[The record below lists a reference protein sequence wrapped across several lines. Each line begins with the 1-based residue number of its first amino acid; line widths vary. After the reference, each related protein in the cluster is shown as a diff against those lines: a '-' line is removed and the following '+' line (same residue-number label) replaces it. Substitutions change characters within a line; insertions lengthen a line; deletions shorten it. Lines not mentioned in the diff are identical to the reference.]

1 MALAGKN
8 QVVTRYKLS
17 IIGVF
22 IAIMLVA
29 LILASFRYYGELRSM
44 EQNELTDLISQ
55 TNDINRQF
63 NQAAS
68 SVQAIQDYAN
78 HTINFPE
85 EVPLKLPLFVQENER
100 FYLQKSRHDILKYR
114 QELSVNIT
122 GIGDISEIKDT
133 FENELAMA
141 HSLTPAFMA
150 AQNAIET
157 ANWFYYVSEN
167 QFVSIYPWVNRNN
180 WQYSNNL
187 IENEHVQRLRNT
199 TSNFDGLLWSAPYI
213 GTSSKSLYTAVGGP
227 VFFQDK
233 YIGAVII
240 NIDLSRLHQKVLL
253 DIKENETY
261 VLINNKGQVLL
272 NRSKHGEPLKKQV
285 SWKNTLPESLANL
298 TLENIHNLP
307 ASSQFN
313 ALLVQKAELA
323 IDGWLLLKYK
333 PFQAFTNPIFERFMG
348 LFFLLFFGQIVLL
361 AVVYTVTS
369 KTFIKPTQQFISHI
383 AYSAKGDHGKI
394 KPPSGWLHWFNLVGD
409 IFSQNRSLMQQLK
422 EQNNI
427 LDSKVNDKTQA
438 LLEKSKQHQHDYA
451 ILHSVMD
458 AIPDYLIFNDPH
470 GLLIGCNL
478 AFETFIGKKEHA
490 ILGRQAGG
498 LIPNELGTALLEA
511 ANKSKTQTKHAQ
523 GIFQVIETV
532 DNTYE
537 LFTSEFF
544 DQEQQVL
551 GTIIIIRDVTEQYA
565 INAALAAAKEQAE
578 LANQTKSQFLA
589 NMSHEIRTPINAI
602 QGMHSLLEKT
612 PISNQQRKHLASA
625 QNASGA
631 LLHLID
637 ELLDLAKIESGNM
650 SIMKAECRLDRIV
663 SQAINLNI
671 GNANNKGIELIVT
684 IESNVPVIAITDEMR
699 LVQVLSNL
707 LNNAIK
713 FTHEGSVT
721 IHLAVIAISDID
733 TLVRFRIIDTGIGI
747 AKEKQSHLF
756 EAFMQAD
763 ESMTREYGGSGL
775 GLSICQRIINL
786 LGGEIKIISEEG
798 VGTEFNFVLP
808 LKINNDNPYAKY
820 NKNVQIFCLDYQ
832 LPASFNALIEDYE
845 FQYHLLSS
853 PDDINHYSALKL
865 NILFID
871 ANEVDEHLCNVL
883 VEQLCHAETLNSQEK
898 KTQDQDKEKQC
909 MLAVCLPDQ
918 SQDYSVSFEY
928 LDKYQLPYIVCEAP
942 LSRNDL
948 FNVIDSSS
956 GANRQKVEP
965 IQHGSSSEII
975 TEVAPQNLANVSIL
989 LVEDNLVNQLVAKEL
1004 LKSMQAEITVVE
1016 NGQLAIESLE
1026 KSSFDVVLMDI
1037 QMPVMDGLTATKI
1050 VRKNEKFKDL
1060 PIIAMTA
1067 HARQEDIENSL
1078 AAGMNL
1084 HIAKPVNAELLLSSI
1099 LKVLKKA

>member
-29 LILASFRYYGELRSM
+29 FMLASFRYYGELSSM

-55 TNDINRQF
+55 TNHINRQF

-68 SVQAIQDYAN
+68 AVQAIQSYAN

-85 EVPLKLPLFVQENER
+85 EVPLKMPSFVQEGR
-100 FYLQKSRHDILKYR
+100 QFYLQESRHDILKYR

-122 GIGDISEIKDT
+122 GIGDISEVN
-133 FENELAMA
+133 ESLANELAMA

-167 QFVSIYPWVNRNN
+167 QFASIYPWVNRKN
-180 WQYSNNL
+180 WQYSSNL
-187 IENEHVQRLRNT
+187 IDNEHVQRLRKTN
-199 TSNFDGLLWSAPYI
+199 SDSDELLWSAPYI
-213 GTSSKSLYTAVGGP
+213 GTASKSLYTAVGGP
-227 VFFQDK
+227 VFLQDK

-240 NIDLSRLHQKVLL
+240 NIDLSRLDQKVLL
-253 DIKENETY
+253 DIRDNETY
-261 VLINNKGQVLL
+261 VLLNNKGQVLL
-272 NRSKHGEPLKKQV
+272 NHTKLGEPLKKQV
-285 SWKNTLPESLANL
+285 TWQDALPQSLAKL
-298 TLENIHNLP
+298 SLENIQNLP
-307 ASSQFN
+307 SSSQFN
-313 ALLVQKAELA
+313 ALLVQKTELA
-323 IDGWLLLKYK
+323 IDGWLLLKYQ
-333 PFQAFTNPIFERFMG
+333 PYQAFTNPIFERFMA

-361 AVVYTVTS
+361 AVVYIVTS

-383 AYSAKGDHGKI
+383 AYSAQGDHGKI
-394 KPPSGWLHWFNLVGD
+394 KPPTGWLHWFNLVGD

-427 LDSKVNDKTQA
+427 LDSKVHDKTQA
-438 LLEKSKQHQHDYA
+438 LLEKSIQHQHDYA

-458 AIPDYLIFNDPH
+458 AIPDYLIFNDPQ
-470 GLLIGCNL
+470 GVLIGCNL
-478 AFETFIGKKEHA
+478 AFETFIGQKEQA
-490 ILGRQAGG
+490 ILGRQAGE
-498 LIPNELGTALLEA
+498 LIPNELGNALLA
-511 ANKSKTQTKHAQ
+511 ASKRDSQANDTH

-537 LFTSEFF
+537 LFTSEFY

-551 GTIIIIRDVTEQYA
+551 GTIVIIRDVTEQYA

-612 PISNQQRKHLASA
+612 AISNQQRKHLANA
-625 QNASGA
+625 QSASGA

-650 SIMKAECRLDRIV
+650 SIMKAECSLDRIV
-663 SQAINLNI
+663 NQAINLNI
-671 GNANNKGIELIVT
+671 GNANKKGIALIVN

-713 FTHEGSVT
+713 FTQKGSVT

-733 TLVRFRIIDTGIGI
+733 TLVGFRIIDTGIGI
-747 AKEKQSHLF
+747 AKDKQGQLF
-756 EAFMQAD
+756 EAFIQAD
-763 ESMTREYGGSGL
+763 ESMTRKYGGSGL

-808 LKINNDNPYAKY
+808 LKINNVNPYAEY
-820 NKNVQIFCLDYQ
+820 NQNVQIFCLDYQ
-832 LPASFNALIEDYE
+832 LPASFNTVIKDYE
-845 FQYHLLSS
+845 FQYHVLSS
-853 PDDINHYSALKL
+853 ADDINQYPALKL

-871 ANEVDEHLCNVL
+871 VNEVNEHLCTVL
-883 VEQLCHAETLNSQEK
+883 INQLCHPETLKSQGSQIK
-898 KTQDQDKEKQC
+898 NQHQGKQC
-909 MLAVCLPDQ
+909 MLAVCLQDQ
-918 SQDYSVSFEY
+918 SQDYSLSFEY
-928 LDKYQLPYIVCEAP
+928 LDKFQLPYIVCESP
-942 LSRNDL
+942 LSRYDL
-948 FNVIDSSS
+948 FNVIDVSS
-956 GANRQKVEP
+956 GAERQQVEP
-965 IQHGSSSEII
+965 IQHGNITDTA
-975 TEVAPQNLANVSIL
+975 TEVAPQNLANVNIL

-1004 LKSMQAEITVVE
+1004 LKSMQADITVVE

-1026 KSSFDVVLMDI
+1026 KSAFDVVLMDI

-1050 VRKNEKFKDL
+1050 LRENEKFKDL

-1099 LKVLKKA
+1099 INVLKKN

>member
-22 IAIMLVA
+22 VAIMLVA
-29 LILASFRYYGELRSM
+29 FMLASFRYYGELRAIEKS
-44 EQNELTDLISQ
+44 EYHNLINHTSL
-55 TNDINRQF
+55 INRQF
-63 NQAAS
+63 NQAAN
-68 SVQAIQDYAN
+68 SVAAIQNYVT
-78 HTINFPE
+78 HTLNFPE
-85 EVPLKLPLFVQENER
+85 EVPLKLPRFSQENEH
-100 FYLQKSRHDILKYR
+100 FYLQKPRHDIIKYR
-114 QELSVNIT
+114 QRPSVNIT
-122 GIGDISEIKDT
+122 GVGDLNSLSKSLA
-133 FENELAMA
+133 NELAMA
-141 HSLTPAFMA
+141 HSLTPAFMT
-150 AQNAIET
+150 AQNANET

-187 IENEHVQRLRNT
+187 IENEHVQRLKNT
-199 TSNFDGLLWSAPYI
+199 KSDFDGVLWSAPYI

-227 VFFQDK
+227 VFLQEK

-253 DIKENETY
+253 NINENETY

-272 NRSKHGEPLKKQV
+272 NHTKQGEPLKKQV
-285 SWKNTLPESLANL
+285 SWQDILPESLANL
-298 TLENIHNLP
+298 SLENIHNLP
-307 ASSQFN
+307 SSSQFN

-323 IDGWLLLKYK
+323 IDGWLLLKYQ
-333 PFQAFTNPIFERFMG
+333 PYQEFTNPIFERFMG

-361 AVVYTVTS
+361 AVVYIVTS

-383 AYSAKGDHGKI
+383 AYSAQGDHGKI
-394 KPPSGWLHWFNLVGD
+394 TPPSGWLHWFNLVGD

-458 AIPDYLIFNDPH
+458 AIPDYLIFNDPD

-478 AFETFIGKKEHA
+478 AFETFIGKKEQA
-490 ILGRQAGG
+490 ILGCQAGE
-498 LIPNELGTALLEA
+498 LIPNELGMALLA
-511 ANKSKTQTKHAQ
+511 ASRSETKANHTQ
-523 GIFQVIETV
+523 GVFQVIETV

-537 LFTSEFF
+537 LFTSEFY
-544 DQEQQVL
+544 DQEQHVL
-551 GTIIIIRDVTEQYA
+551 GTIVIIRDVTEQYA
-565 INAALAAAKEQAE
+565 INAALATAKEQAE
-578 LANQTKSQFLA
+578 LANQSKSQFLA

-612 PISNQQRKHLASA
+612 PISNQQRKHLVNA
-625 QNASGA
+625 QSASGA

-650 SIMKAECRLDRIV
+650 SIMKEECSLDRII

-671 GNANNKGIELIVT
+671 GNANKKGIELIVN
-684 IESNVPVIAITDEMR
+684 IESNVPVIAVTDEMR

-713 FTHEGSVT
+713 FTRNGSVT
-721 IHLAVIAISDID
+721 IHLAVLAMSDID

-747 AKEKQSHLF
+747 AKDKQGHLF
-756 EAFMQAD
+756 EAFKQAD

-786 LGGEIKIISEEG
+786 LGGEIKIISQEG

-808 LKINNDNPYAKY
+808 LKINNVNPYAEY
-820 NKNVQIFCLDYQ
+820 NNNVQIFSVKYD
-832 LPASFNALIEDYE
+832 LPPSFNALIKDYGY
-845 FQYHLLSS
+845 QYHPLTS
-853 PDDINHYSALKL
+853 PEKIEQYPALKL

-871 ANEVDEHLCNVL
+871 AQEVN
-883 VEQLCHAETLNSQEK
+883 EQLCQILIKQLCHPNQSSTQENQLPGDNDADNK
-898 KTQDQDKEKQC
+898 C

-918 SQDYSVSFEY
+918 NRDYSLAFEF
-928 LDKYQLPYIVCEAP
+928 LDSYQIPYIVCESP
-942 LSRNDL
+942 LSRYDL
-948 FNVIDSSS
+948 FNIFDTNNEAQVQIS
-956 GANRQKVEP
+956 EP
-965 IQHGSSSEII
+965 IQGDSSTDKL
-975 TEVAPQNLANVSIL
+975 TEVVPKNLAKVTIL

-1004 LKSMQAEITVVE
+1004 LKSMQADVTVVE

-1026 KSSFDVVLMDI
+1026 ESPFDVVLMDI

-1050 VRKNEKFKDL
+1050 LRENEKFKDL

-1099 LKVLKKA
+1099 LKVLK